1 MANGTTGLGQGN
13 QVFDFSNLGQAGL
26 AYDARQYAKKQ
37 EFVKQ
42 NASLYDAV
50 DASGIRDVDSPYI
63 NQELEKAMELASTA
77 QKTMNPEDAQR
88 AKNAMAAVSQLAAT
102 SKAALTQETE
112 TYGKLRE
119 TPEYARNSTL
129 YTDHLNQHRQST
141 AMTSANQ
148 GKVGQGILYQ
158 APVMYDTEKSVAQFA
173 AVDAEKVLRGALESS
188 GRTVTNADG
197 TSKGYSLADVD
208 EKVKADLIAQTYG
221 TQMESN
227 KEFRL
232 AVEAQFMGD
241 LYGKEDLTDGDVQAF
256 TQLREYGNE
265 IRSKYRS
272 VEDLEADP
280 EFANNPFARRRAVQA
295 FNIENELDQYGQRVY
310 TEAVDPRATKGKQS
324 KSSKSD
330 AKSGG
335 NNDGKSL
342 LDDLALNSGTS
353 VSDVLGNVKI
363 KGAVPNMAN
372 QQVGYASAP
381 KTKAYSS
388 GSGEQRIVTGGLIAQ
403 KVGNRVKY
411 FAVEYKPSED
421 IMTKVKE
428 LEASGASENAISALL
443 QKTDAT
449 LTQIQGGYSRIPSG
463 DLKLMK
469 TAALREANLVDIST
483 DGNTEEAPA
492 SEGSEDG
499 GVGSKYN

>member
-42 NASLYDAV
+42 NADLYNAV

-88 AKNAMAAVSQLAAT
+88 AKNAMAAVSSLAAT

-112 TYGKLRE
+112 SYGKLRE

-129 YTDHLNQHRQST
+129 YTDHLTQHRQST

-148 GKVGQGILYQ
+148 GQVGQGILYQ

-197 TSKGYSLADVD
+197 TSKGWSLSDVD
-208 EKVKADLIAQTYG
+208 PKIKGELIAQTYG

-256 TQLREYGNE
+256 TQLRDYGNE

-295 FNIENELDQYGQRVY
+295 FNLENELDQYGQRVY

-335 NNDGKSL
+335 SGDGKNL

-353 VSDVLGNVKI
+353 VSGVLGNVKI
-363 KGAVPNMAN
+363 KGAVPNTAN
-372 QQVGYASAP
+372 QQIGYASAP

-388 GSGEQRIVTGGLIAQ
+388 GSGEQRIVTGGVIAK
-403 KVGNRVKY
+403 KVGNSVEY

-428 LEASGASENAISALL
+428 LEASGASESAISTLL

-449 LTQIQGGYSRIPSG
+449 LTQIKGGYSRIPSG
-463 DLKLMK
+463 DLRLMK

-492 SEGSEDG
+492 TEGSEGS